1 VIRCHRPVITALGKS
16 RGQAKYQRRGRKTIG
31 LSNGVVEASGSFYS
45 LRGSPCLVRLWLPEK
60 SVAHLVESAPR
71 RQTCRNVPRAEELHC
86 SDRTALWRKTEKM
99 PTSEMDRLAAEA
111 MYRRE
116 DFQEGLSSEKR
127 KYPIQ
132 KFRAFWSATKR
143 YAELTKSDSLS
154 HKSVAAAVQGLVD
167 FLGAEREPVPGEVLR
182 GA

>member
-1 VIRCHRPVITALGKS
+1 
-16 RGQAKYQRRGRKTIG
+16 
-31 LSNGVVEASGSFYS
+31 
-45 LRGSPCLVRLWLPEK
+45 
-60 SVAHLVESAPR
+60 
-71 RQTCRNVPRAEELHC
+71 
-86 SDRTALWRKTEKM
+86 M

-182 GA
+182 GAERLECLLFGRYEPYFVGDEPPEL